1 MLGECHMKVDFQI
14 KFQNETK
21 CSHFNKKNFWDII
34 ETWYLKKL
42 MKDLKFNSQFH
53 KS

>member
-21 CSHFNKKNFWDII
+21 CSHFNKKLLRYHLNLI
-34 ETWYLKKL
+34 
-42 MKDLKFNSQFH
+42 
-53 KS
+53 